1 MIFFSSAVG
10 LILLRRRDGRVPGA
24 KAAEY
29 STWLINPVIFSAIS
43 GLLVVRGVIS
53 EPLQGGAILLVALLG
68 SGFFSLR
75 FGLRG
80 FTYVETR

>member
-10 LILLRRRDGRVPGA
+10 LIILRQRDNRAPAARV
-24 KAAEY
+24 AEY
-29 STWLINPVIFSAIS
+29 KTWLINPVIFSAIS

-53 EPLQGGAILLVALLG
+53 EPLQGAAILLVAVFG
-68 SGFFSLR
+68 VAFFSLR

-80 FTYVETR
+80 FTHTETR